1 MPLPALTRAWDPTPG
16 RRPQR
21 VSWPRHCDALD
32 LDVLH
37 THNPKTGVLGRL
49 LGRAVRIPVVVNTCH
64 GLWAQGDDPLGR
76 RAFVLGMEVVAGR
89 ASDAELYQNA
99 EDRETL
105 ARWVPQ
111 GRARVVGNG
120 TDLTSFGPDAAARTR
135 VRAEWGIPDG
145 ALVVGGVGR
154 MVAEKGIRELGEAA
168 KALAGRARF
177 VWVGPADPDKPD
189 ALEDETAGV
198 QSVGGRDDMAS
209 VYNAFDVFVLPSYRE
224 GFSRSGMEAA
234 ATGLPLVLSDIRGC
248 REVGRHEQEA
258 LLVAARDPGAL
269 TAAIGRL
276 LDDPALRGRLGA
288 AARVRALAEF
298 DQVRV
303 AAISLETYAAVARRK
318 ATRLGVHPGSLG
330 VAGRSRSCLAPVTW
344 PSSAPVTSPWPRQ
357 GSWSRRRSS
366 RAWPL
371 RYGDRWATRA
381 LPSAAV
387 RRRLRI
393 WRPGRN
399 PPAGQ
404 RARRTDEPGQSPA
417 AADGVR
423 RAVLRPAASSV

>member
-1 MPLPALTRAWDPTPG
+1 MVEVPLLRGPGGRPLRLGHLTTVGVSQAKLLATELRVDVAAGLDTVALSAPDEYVSAVEELGVRHVPLPALTRAWDP
-16 RRPQR
+16 RRDASAARQLAATLR
-21 VSWPRHCDALD
+21 ALD

-209 VYNAFDVFVLPSYRE
+209 VYNTFDVFVLPSYRE

-318 ATRLGVHPGSLG
+318 GLGWVSTRVPWESLVG
-330 VAGRSRSCLAPVTW
+330 AGRA
-344 PSSAPVTSPWPRQ
+344 
-357 GSWSRRRSS
+357 
-366 RAWPL
+366 
-371 RYGDRWATRA
+371 
-381 LPSAAV
+381 
-387 RRRLRI
+387 
-393 WRPGRN
+393 
-399 PPAGQ
+399 
-404 RARRTDEPGQSPA
+404 
-417 AADGVR
+417 
-423 RAVLRPAASSV
+423 